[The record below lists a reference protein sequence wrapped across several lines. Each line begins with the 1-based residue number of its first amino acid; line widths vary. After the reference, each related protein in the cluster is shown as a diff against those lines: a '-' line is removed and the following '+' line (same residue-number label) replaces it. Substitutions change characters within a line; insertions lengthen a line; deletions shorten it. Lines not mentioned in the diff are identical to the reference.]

1 MTIGSVVI
9 TASSSN
15 STISRVMH
23 KSAQATCI
31 IPPEST
37 AVLHITDE

>member
-9 TASSSN
+9 TASSN
-15 STISRVMH
+15 STISRVMQ
-23 KSAQATCI
+23 KSAQATCV

-37 AVLHITDE
+37 AVLHITD